1 MAIGVPI
8 ALHAANICI
17 IFVSNAFSIK
27 NMEISELQQLLKNK
41 NVELSGY
48 FRRKLP
54 VKAGA
59 KVRSIIQENFRLGGF
74 QNGALERWPDTK
86 RQSTG
91 RGADARRGPL
101 LSSRKVLYNGTGY
114 TPGNGSV
121 TIYNNVVYAGIH
133 NTGGETHPR
142 VTPKMR
148 RYAWARYYEEGG
160 GQKKKG
166 RSSGQADFWKGLAL
180 TKKKTL
186 NIKIPKRQFMGPSKT
201 IDAALQTMIATD
213 LNTILNL

>member
-1 MAIGVPI
+1 M
-8 ALHAANICI
+8 
-17 IFVSNAFSIK
+17 
-27 NMEISELQQLLKNK
+27 QQLLKRK
-41 NVELSGY
+41 NAELSGY

-59 KVRSIIQENFRLGGF
+59 KVKSIVQGNFRLGGF
-74 QNGALERWPDTK
+74 QNGALEKWPETK
-86 RQSTG
+86 RQSSG
-91 RGADARRGPL
+91 GGADARRGPL

-121 TIYNNVVYAGIH
+121 TIYNNVIYAGIH
-133 NTGGETHPR
+133 NEGGETNPR
-142 VTPKMR
+142 VTQKMR
-148 RYAWARYYEEGG
+148 RYAWARYYAEEGG
-160 GQKKKG
+160 KAKKG
-166 RSSGQADFWKGLAL
+166 RSSDQADFWKGLAL

-201 IDAALQTMIATD
+201 IDATLQTMITTD